1 MSQRNGPLA
10 ARGRQAG
17 ATRLAWGVAALSFA
31 LLMSGYVVSV
41 TTGADI
47 EYGSGVFVATIAL
60 VFSVV
65 GVLIASRQPGNAI
78 GWIFLGAAVA
88 AALSNLVGGYA
99 DYAVGRRD
107 GPTALGETA
116 AWYANVSWVPFILVP
131 PSFLLLLFPDG
142 CLLSRRWRPVAWSAV
157 VGIAGTFV
165 AEALLP
171 GPLSDYPGVAN
182 PFGVTRSLVEPVEA
196 LAALL
201 LVIGLAGSALSLI
214 LRFRRAAGQQ
224 RQQVKWL
231 ALAGAVAAATIPIA
245 VAGYELWG
253 EAVANIAIMISVL
266 GLPVAAGIAILRHR
280 LYDIDVVINRTLV
293 YGALTATLAGVYL
306 GSVLM
311 LQFALSGVTEGSG
324 PAVAASTL
332 AVAGLFRPARA
343 RIQAVVDRRFFRS
356 KYDAARTLESFGARL
371 RDEVDLGALNA
382 ELGAV
387 VRETLQP
394 AHVSLWLRA
403 PQERR

>member
-10 ARGRQAG
+10 ARGRRAG
-17 ATRLAWGVAALSFA
+17 ATRLAWGVAAVSLTLLLS
-31 LLMSGYVVSV
+31 GHVVSAAG
-41 TTGADI
+41 GAGI
-47 EYGSGVFVATIAL
+47 ELGRDLFIATLTL

-65 GVLIASRQPGNAI
+65 GALIASRHPGNAI
-78 GWIFLGAAVA
+78 GWIFLGAALA
-88 AALSNLVGGYA
+88 TGLATLAGGYA
-99 DYAVGRRD
+99 EYSIESDD
-107 GPTALGETA
+107 GPGALGKTA
-116 AWYANVSWVPFILVP
+116 AGYANVSWVPFILVP
-131 PSFLLLLFPDG
+131 PTFLLLLFPDG
-142 CLLSRRWRPVAWSAV
+142 RLLSRRWRPVAWSAGF
-157 VGIAGTFV
+157 GIVGTFA
-165 AEALLP
+165 AEAMRP
-171 GPLSDYPGVAN
+171 GPLADFPQLAN
-182 PFGVTRSLVEPVEA
+182 PYGVESPLVEGLEA
-196 LAALL
+196 LGALVL
-201 LVIGLAGSALSLI
+201 LIGLLGSAASLI
-214 LRFRRAAGQQ
+214 LRFRRASGQQ
-224 RQQVKWL
+224 RQQIKWL
-231 ALAGAVAAATIPIA
+231 ALAGAVAAVTVPLAA
-245 VAGYELWG
+245 VGYELWG
-253 EAVANIAIMISVL
+253 EDVTNIASMISVL

-343 RIQAVVDRRFFRS
+343 RIQAVVDRRFYRR
-356 KYDAARTLESFGARL
+356 KYDAARTLASFGARL

-403 PQERR
+403 PGEPR